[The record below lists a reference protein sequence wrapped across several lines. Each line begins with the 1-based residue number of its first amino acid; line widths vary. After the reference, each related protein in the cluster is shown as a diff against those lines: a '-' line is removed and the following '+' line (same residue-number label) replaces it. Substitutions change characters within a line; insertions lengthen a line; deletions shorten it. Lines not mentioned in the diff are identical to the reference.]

1 MEQNTSIIFTS
12 CKTNTNIV
20 KCHSLLAGDLLTETL
35 WHFESKISN

>member
-20 KCHSLLAGDLLTETL
+20 KCHSELAGDLLKPS
-35 WHFESKISN
+35 HRNMMKF